1 MNVPN
6 FMEFMRLLQGGNPP
20 LQNNMIA
27 NPFMS
32 PNYHMNNNNN
42 VIMNMNLL
50 NMMIQMMGLNG
61 ANIDNLMQIFNPP
74 TPVQP
79 NIRNIQM
86 NKGNVLNLIF
96 MQRHKGIR
104 ITLQANFKEYISSIV
119 NKYINKSGDANI
131 NIYIVNGRRLDESKT
146 VAQSG
151 LVDNSHVDVISVDD
165 VEGAAI

>member
-1 MNVPN
+1 MNAPN
-6 FMEFMRLLQGGNPP
+6 FMEFMQLLQGGNPP
-20 LQNNMIA
+20 MQNNMFG

-32 PNYHMNNNNN
+32 PNYIMNNNNN
-42 VIMNMNLL
+42 ANMNMNLL

-74 TPVQP
+74 MPVQP
-79 NIRNIQM
+79 NFNDMQM
-86 NKGNVLNLIF
+86 NKGNILNLIF
-96 MQRHKGIR
+96 MQRQKGIR
-104 ITLQANFKEYISSIV
+104 ITIQTNYKESISSLV

-165 VEGAAI
+165 VEGAV